1 MSAPRIRRYLRN
13 GMMPQLAVFEASVR
27 LGSFTRAAE
36 ELQLAQPTVS
46 TQIRKLTE
54 AIGQPLFEQV
64 GRKMH
69 VTPAGQVLYDGCRD
83 ILRTLSRVEESFA
96 ELRGLQNGR
105 LRLAVGTTAEHLAMR
120 LLGGFVQRHPDVE
133 VALEVRNHAGLLA
146 RLAANEDDLYVFA
159 NPPTEREV
167 VRQTI
172 LANPLVP
179 IARADHP
186 LARERSIPF
195 ARFAQEP
202 FLLREPGSATR
213 RIAWD
218 LFVAH
223 GLAPRIRME
232 LSTNE
237 AIVHAVEAGLGVSI
251 LSRRP
256 YGFEE
261 SRSRIV
267 VLDVEGFPIDRP
279 WQFVYPVGKRLC
291 PIARAF
297 MDYVRD
303 HVHALV
309 EAPCSSKD
317 PPRVP
322 VLRAAVWPNGVRP
335 TATAPRSAAPVRACD
350 KGSAASCSRRTGRA
364 RAR

>member
-1 MSAPRIRRYLRN
+1 MSAPRLRRYLRN

-27 LGSFTRAAE
+27 LGSFTRAAD
-36 ELQLAQPTVS
+36 ELHLAQPTVS

-69 VTPAGQVLYDGCRD
+69 VTPAGQVLYAGCQE
-83 ILRTLSRVEESFA
+83 ILRTLVPRRRRASL
-96 ELRGLQNGR
+96 ELKGLQAGRSAARGRHDGGIPRDAVAGR
-105 LRLAVGTTAEHLAMR
+105 LRASATPTSRSRWRSAITRGFSRAWRPTRTTCTCSR
-120 LLGGFVQRHPDVE
+120 
-133 VALEVRNHAGLLA
+133 
-146 RLAANEDDLYVFA
+146 
-159 NPPTEREV
+159 
-167 VRQTI
+167 I
-172 LANPLVP
+172 LRPSAKSCGNRSLPNSLVP

-251 LSRRP
+251 LSRHP
-256 YGFEE
+256 YGFEDE
-261 SRSRIV
+261 PVADRGPRCRGIPHRPALAVRLSRRQAIVPGRPRVHGLRSRPCPRTGRNAV
-267 VLDVEGFPIDRP
+267 RQQGSVARSGSARSGLAERIDP
-279 WQFVYPVGKRLC
+279 DGYG
-291 PIARAF
+291 
-297 MDYVRD
+297 D
-303 HVHALV
+303 
-309 EAPCSSKD
+309 
-317 PPRVP
+317 
-322 VLRAAVWPNGVRP
+322 
-335 TATAPRSAAPVRACD
+335 APRS
-350 KGSAASCSRRTGRA
+350 TGQGLR
-364 RAR
+364 